1 MNKEEWIKNVIIVSG
16 GFDPV
21 HKGHIRMFREAA
33 NLGHQVIIGLN
44 SDEWLTRKK
53 GKPFMKWNER
63 AEILESCKFV
73 TQVLSMDDS
82 DDTASD
88 IIRQVANLYKNQNMN
103 IYFANGGDRKKGNV
117 PELDVCKD
125 LNVVMLWGIGGGKIQ
140 SSSWLINGEK
150 NNVEL

>member
-1 MNKEEWIKNVIIVSG
+1 MNKENWIKNVIIVSG

-44 SDEWLTRKK
+44 SDDWLTRKK
-53 GKPFMKWNER
+53 GKPFMKWEER

-88 IIRQVANLYKNQNMN
+88 IIKQVANLYKNQDMN

-140 SSSWLINGEK
+140 SSSWLINGEEK
-150 NNVEL
+150 